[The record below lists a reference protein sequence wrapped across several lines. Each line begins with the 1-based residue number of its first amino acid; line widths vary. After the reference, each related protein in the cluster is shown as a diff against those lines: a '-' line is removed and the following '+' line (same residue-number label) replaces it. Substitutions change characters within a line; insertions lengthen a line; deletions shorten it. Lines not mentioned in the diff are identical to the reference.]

1 MTATAPDTDTHPE
14 TVSVRLRLTPPQVK
28 KLERVRSF
36 LGLPSLSST
45 AARLALWNA
54 DALAVSLGM
63 LPDEKVNPRAVLRAA
78 IVEGGK

>member
-1 MTATAPDTDTHPE
+1 MSNTDTHTDTHAD

-63 LPDEKVNPRAVLRAA
+63 LPDEQVNPRAVLRAA

>member
-1 MTATAPDTDTHPE
+1 MSNTATHTD

>member
-1 MTATAPDTDTHPE
+1 MTATAHDTDTHPE

>member
-1 MTATAPDTDTHPE
+1 MTATAPDTDTHTD

>member
-1 MTATAPDTDTHPE
+1 MTATAPNTDTHPD

>member
-63 LPDEKVNPRAVLRAA
+63 LPDEKVNPCAVLRAA

>member
-1 MTATAPDTDTHPE
+1 MSNTDTHTDTHPE

-36 LGLPSLSST
+36 LGLPSLSSA

-54 DALAVSLGM
+54 DVLAAALRIW
-63 LPDEKVNPRAVLRAA
+63 PDEQLNPRAVLRAA

>member
-1 MTATAPDTDTHPE
+1 MTNTDTHPD

-45 AARLALWNA
+45 VARLALWNA

-63 LPDEKVNPRAVLRAA
+63 LPDEQVNPRAVLRAA

>member
-1 MTATAPDTDTHPE
+1 MSNTDTHTDTNPE

>member
-1 MTATAPDTDTHPE
+1 MRNTDTHTDTHAD

-63 LPDEKVNPRAVLRAA
+63 LPDKQFNPRAVLRAA

>member
-1 MTATAPDTDTHPE
+1 MTATAPNTDTRPD

-54 DALAVSLGM
+54 DVLAVSLGM
-63 LPDEKVNPRAVLRAA
+63 LPDEKVNPRAVLRAS

>member
-1 MTATAPDTDTHPE
+1 MTATAPDTDTHPD

>member
-1 MTATAPDTDTHPE
+1 MTATAPNTDTHPD

-54 DALAVSLGM
+54 DAIAVSLGM
-63 LPDEKVNPRAVLRAA
+63 LPDEKVSPRAVLRAA

>member
-1 MTATAPDTDTHPE
+1 MSNTDTHTDTHAD

-45 AARLALWNA
+45 AAL
-54 DALAVSLGM
+54 DHKS
-63 LPDEKVNPRAVLRAA
+63 
-78 IVEGGK
+78 

>member
-1 MTATAPDTDTHPE
+1 MSNTDTHTD

>member
-1 MTATAPDTDTHPE
+1 MRNTDPHTDPHHD

-63 LPDEKVNPRAVLRAA
+63 LPDEQVNPRAVLRAA

>member
-1 MTATAPDTDTHPE
+1 MTATAPNTDTHPD
-14 TVSVRLRLTPPQVK
+14 TFSVRLRLTPPQVK

>member
-1 MTATAPDTDTHPE
+1 MTATDTHTDTHPE

>member
-1 MTATAPDTDTHPE
+1 MSNTDTATDTRPD

-63 LPDEKVNPRAVLRAA
+63 LPDEQVNPRAVLRAA